1 VFRIAVFSVFLLASL
16 AAAPLR
22 SPAASPDQIQAMFD
36 AGKFRQ
42 VLRETAIV
50 VHLRDPAKFGY
61 DLHAIWLL
69 KAEAHLRLKQQIL
82 SAEAFES
89 ASKVAPDSAS
99 SDLDHATGLAVGE
112 SKAGVYISVAER
124 EDVRAKGTSVVD
136 PAGRAKS
143 LEALF
148 EDRFAAAKHS
158 LDPLDK
164 EKSVKKIVGASD
176 TLAELR
182 RIERAATATSTT
194 AGNSDRTDAIANKL
208 AARADRLIG
217 DPLVAESNQVEQI
230 ARNAAQ
236 IVTVQVNVPDP
247 NNPKKTQPQ
256 QQQAKQGL
264 SSADLQFL
272 TQVEGDCRRTIAECT
287 DAASLLQ
294 ADPQIFATTNSAATF
309 LLARATTIA
318 TAP

>member
-1 VFRIAVFSVFLLASL
+1 MRHASLLLCLIASL

-22 SPAASPDQIQAMFD
+22 SPAASSDEIHAMFD

-50 VHLRDPAKFGY
+50 VHLRDADKLGY
-61 DLHAIWLL
+61 DLHDIWLL

-82 SAEAFES
+82 SAQAFES
-89 ASKVAPDSAS
+89 ASKVAPDSATA
-99 SDLDHATGLAVGE
+99 DLDHATGLAVGE
-112 SKAGVYISVAER
+112 SKAGMYVRVAER
-124 EDVRAKGTSVVD
+124 EDARAKGMSVID
-136 PAGRAKS
+136 PAGRAKA

-148 EDRFAAAKHS
+148 EDRLAAAKDS
-158 LDPLDK
+158 LDALEK
-164 EKSVKKIVGASD
+164 QKSVKKIVDASD

-182 RIERAATATSTT
+182 RLERAATATSTA
-194 AGNSDRTDAIANKL
+194 AGNSDRTDAIADKL
-208 AARADRLIG
+208 ATRADRLIG

-236 IVTVQVNVPDP
+236 MVTVQVNVPDP
-247 NNPKKTQPQ
+247 TNPKKTQTQ

-264 SSADLQFL
+264 SAADLQFL
-272 TQVEGDCRRTIAECT
+272 TQVETDCRRTIAECT
-287 DAASLLQ
+287 GATSLLQ
-294 ADPQIFATTNSAATF
+294 SDPQIFATTSSAATF

-318 TAP
+318 TGP